1 MTDSMNR
8 NTPFQIGKV
17 TIPGRVV
24 FAPMAGVSDLPFRL
38 LCREQGAALVC
49 MEMISAK
56 AITYRNARTL
66 DLMATAPEEA
76 PVSLQLFGSEPEI
89 LGRACEMIED
99 RAFDILDINMGCPVQ
114 KVVSNGEGSALM
126 KDPGRIEKIVSA
138 AVAGT
143 SRPVTVKIRR
153 GYEEGSDNAVECALA
168 AQQGGASAV
177 AVHART
183 RAQMYSGRADWTC
196 IARVKEALAIPVIG
210 NGDVVDGPS
219 ALRMMEET
227 GCDAVMI
234 ARAARG
240 NPWIFREVS
249 SYLTD
254 RTIPE
259 RPARRVIIQMLLRH
273 ARMLCEC
280 KGEKIGIREMRA
292 HAVQYITG
300 FPSAARVR
308 NMIVRVSSLAELEAL
323 LKKEYPYA

>member
-1 MTDSMNR
+1 MTENR
-8 NTPFQIGKV
+8 NKPFQIGKV
-17 TIPGRVV
+17 MIPGRVI

-38 LCREQGAALVC
+38 LCHEQGAALVC

-56 AITYRNARTL
+56 AITYRNARTAE
-66 DLMATAPEEA
+66 LMETCPEEA
-76 PVSLQLFGSEPEI
+76 PVSLQLFGCEPEI
-89 LGRACEMIED
+89 MTRACEMIED
-99 RAFDILDINMGCPVQ
+99 RQFDILDINMGCPVH
-114 KVVSNGEGSALM
+114 KVVANGEGSALM
-126 KDPGRIEKIVSA
+126 KDPALIEKMAAA
-138 AVAGT
+138 AVRGT

-153 GYEEGSDNAVECALA
+153 GYEEDSCNAVECALA
-168 AQQGGASAV
+168 AQEGGAAAV
-177 AVHART
+177 AVHGRT
-183 RAQMYSGRADWTC
+183 RAQMYSGKADWNC
-196 IARVKEALAIPVIG
+196 IRQVKEALGIPVIG

-219 ALRMMEET
+219 ALRMLEET

-254 RTIPE
+254 RTVPE
-259 RPARRVIIQMLLRH
+259 RPTRRAVIQMLIRH

-280 KGEKIGIREMRA
+280 KGERIGIREMRS
-292 HAVQYITG
+292 HAAQYITG

-308 NMIVRVSSLAELEAL
+308 NKIVKVSTLQELEQL

>member
-1 MTDSMNR
+1 MTENR
-8 NTPFQIGKV
+8 NTAFQIGTV
-17 TIPGRVV
+17 TLPGRVI

-56 AITYRNARTL
+56 AITYDNVRTAE
-66 DLMATAPEEA
+66 LMETDPAEA
-76 PVSLQLFGSEPEI
+76 PVSLQIFGREPEI
-89 LGRACEMIED
+89 IAAACGKIRE
-99 RAFDILDINMGCPVQ
+99 RSYDILDINMGCPVH

-126 KDPGRIEKIVSA
+126 KDPARIEAIVAA
-138 AVAGT
+138 AVKEAG
-143 SRPVTVKIRR
+143 RPVTVKIRR
-153 GYEEGSDNAVECALA
+153 GFGEGDENAVECALA

-177 AVHART
+177 AVHGRT
-183 RAQMYSGRADWTC
+183 RAQMYSGKADWGC
-196 IARVKEALAIPVIG
+196 IARVRDAVSIPVIG
-210 NGDVVDGPS
+210 NGDIVDGPS

-254 RTIPE
+254 RTTPP
-259 RPARRVIIQMLLRH
+259 RPARREIIQMLLRH
-273 ARMLCEC
+273 ARMLCAC
-280 KGEKIGIREMRA
+280 KGERIGMREMRT
-292 HAVQYITG
+292 HAAKYLAG

-308 NMIVRVSSLAELEAL
+308 NMVVKVSSLEELEQL
-323 LKKEYPYA
+323 LKREYPYA

>member
-1 MTDSMNR
+1 MPENR
-8 NTPFQIGKV
+8 NTPFHIGNV
-17 TIPGRVV
+17 RIPGRVI

-56 AITYRNARTL
+56 AITYRNARTA
-66 DLMATAPEEA
+66 DLMATDPAEA
-76 PVSLQLFGSEPEI
+76 PVSLQLFGCEPEI
-89 LGRACEMIED
+89 MQRACEMIED
-99 RAFDILDINMGCPVQ
+99 RAFDILDINMGCPVH
-114 KVVSNGEGSALM
+114 KVVANGEGSALM
-126 KDPGRIEKIVSA
+126 KDPALIEKMVRA
-138 AVAGT
+138 AAAGT

-153 GYEEGSDNAVECALA
+153 GFEEGSENAVECALA
-168 AQQGGASAV
+168 AQQGGAAAV
-177 AVHART
+177 AVHGRT

-196 IARVKEALAIPVIG
+196 IARVREALDIPVIG

-249 SYLTD
+249 AYLTD
-254 RTIPE
+254 RTTPE
-259 RPARRVIIQMLLRH
+259 RPARRHIVQMLLRH
-273 ARMLCEC
+273 ARMLCAC

-292 HAVQYITG
+292 HAAWYITG

-308 NMIVRVSSLAELEAL
+308 SMIVRVNTLAELEQL